1 MAVSE
6 GGSVCCEERDWE
18 AARRGRSNKG
28 KIVRRILEVVAV
40 AYSDRCFSLIGD
52 SEWLE
57 IGRRIEE
64 NG

>member
-1 MAVSE
+1 M
-6 GGSVCCEERDWE
+6 
-18 AARRGRSNKG
+18 
-28 KIVRRILEVVAV
+28 EVVAV
-40 AYSDRCFSLIGD
+40 AYSDRCFSPIGD